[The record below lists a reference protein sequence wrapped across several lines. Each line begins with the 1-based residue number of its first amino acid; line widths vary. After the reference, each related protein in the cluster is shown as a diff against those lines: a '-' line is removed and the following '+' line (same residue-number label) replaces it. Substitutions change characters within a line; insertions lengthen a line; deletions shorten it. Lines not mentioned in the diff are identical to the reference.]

1 MIIDFHTH
9 VFPERIAS
17 ATVAAL
23 EKSGNTRAF
32 SDGTVDGLLN
42 SMKAAGVDI
51 SINLPVLTKPT
62 QFDTVLKFARQI
74 NESFSADSERRI
86 ISFAGMHP
94 DIEDVEEK
102 LLSVKES
109 GILGIK
115 LHPDYQSTFFD
126 DEK

>member
-32 SDGTVDGLLN
+32 SDGTAEGLLN

-62 QFDTVLKFARQI
+62 QFDTVLKFAKQI
-74 NESFSADSERRI
+74 NESFPADSERRI

-94 DIEDVEEK
+94 DI
-102 LLSVKES
+102 
-109 GILGIK
+109 
-115 LHPDYQSTFFD
+115 
-126 DEK
+126 